1 MKKSDQNSRAVWKL
15 SGTFMLVVS
24 IVSLSFSVV
33 LIPSMKRFG
42 VLWAILSLLF
52 SLLFLVASLLVLD
65 KGRRRGDGGQ
75 TLPASAA
82 PSAPVK
88 RKREKHDHI
97 PSMALDAKGRMEQ
110 LETLRSA
117 GLLTDREYQERRKEI
132 LQDH

>member
-42 VLWAILSLLF
+42 VLWAVL

-65 KGRRRGDGGQ
+65 KGRRRGDGGRK
-75 TLPASAA
+75 LSASAA

-110 LETLRSA
+110 LETWRSA
-117 GLLTDREYQERRKEI
+117 GLLTDREYQERRKKI

>member
-42 VLWAILSLLF
+42 VLWAVL

-65 KGRRRGDGGQ
+65 KGRRRGDGGRK
-75 TLPASAA
+75 LPASSA

>member
-1 MKKSDQNSRAVWKL
+1 MKKSNHNSRAVWKL

-42 VLWAILSLLF
+42 VLWAVL

-65 KGRRRGDGGQ
+65 KGRRRGDGGRK
-75 TLPASAA
+75 LPASAA

-117 GLLTDREYQERRKEI
+117 GLLTDREYQERQKEI

>member
-15 SGTFMLVVS
+15 SGSFMLVVS

-42 VLWAILSLLF
+42 VLWAVL

-75 TLPASAA
+75 TLSASAA

-97 PSMALDAKGRMEQ
+97 PSMALDAKGKMEQ